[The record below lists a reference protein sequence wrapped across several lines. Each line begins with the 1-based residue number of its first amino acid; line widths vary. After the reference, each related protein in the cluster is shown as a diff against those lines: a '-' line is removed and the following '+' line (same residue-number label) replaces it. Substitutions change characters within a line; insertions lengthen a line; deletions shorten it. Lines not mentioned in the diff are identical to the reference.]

1 MNNKSEIF
9 SEKINLSE
17 KLSDDVYIRANKED
31 VLKAIS
37 ELNVH
42 PSEDFIQF
50 YTLFAGPFWDENM
63 GIELLDIIDDHNNI
77 CSSTYICRNEYGFD
91 DKYLVLS
98 EMNTSEVIVLDSE
111 TDKVYR
117 VNFEGGDELLKSGN
131 LSEEWSSFIAF
142 LKEYFNL

>member
-1 MNNKSEIF
+1 M
-9 SEKINLSE
+9 
-17 KLSDDVYIRANKED
+17 
-31 VLKAIS
+31 LKAIS

-50 YTLFAGPFWDENM
+50 YTLFAGPFWEENM

-117 VNFEGGDELLKSGN
+117 VNFEGGDELLKNGN